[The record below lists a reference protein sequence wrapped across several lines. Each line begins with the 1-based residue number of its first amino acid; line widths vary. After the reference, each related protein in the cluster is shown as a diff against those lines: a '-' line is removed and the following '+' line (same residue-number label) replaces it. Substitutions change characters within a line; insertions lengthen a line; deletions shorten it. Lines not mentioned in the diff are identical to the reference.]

1 MTNTKTK
8 STKIWNPNEKQTA
21 FLSVL
26 KDSDHAV
33 TLAEASEIA
42 GIDFKPGTITPLVSK
57 GLVSTEDVS
66 FDCLIVRADD
76 TEKVV
81 GRTKKTVKAYTLV
94 SGAKDGGESEVE
106 AAE

>member
-8 STKIWNPNEKQTA
+8 TTKIWNPNEKQTA
-21 FLSVL
+21 FLGVL

-57 GLVSTEDVS
+57 GMVTTEDVS

-76 TEKVV
+76 TAKVV
-81 GRTKKTVKAYTLV
+81 GKTKKTVKAYSLAT
-94 SGAKDGGESEVE
+94 SAPE
-106 AAE
+106 ANAEGDAE

>member
-8 STKIWNPNEKQTA
+8 ATKIWNPNEKQLA
-21 FLSVL
+21 FLGVL

-57 GLVSTEDVS
+57 GMVSTEDVS

-81 GRTKKTVKAYTLV
+81 GRTKKTVKAYSLV
-94 SGAKDGGESEVE
+94 TQTESV

>member
-1 MTNTKTK
+1 MTNTKSK
-8 STKIWNPNEKQTA
+8 PTKIWNPNEKQTA
-21 FLSVL
+21 FLGVL

-57 GLVSTEDVS
+57 GMVSTEDVS

-81 GRTKKTVKAYTLV
+81 GRTKKTVKAYSLV
-94 SGAKDGGESEVE
+94 GGEPQDASI
-106 AAE
+106 AE